1 MFQGIIYFHFLSYI
15 FGQDK
20 MCMIQLLSYAKR
32 MLQEGFRNPVLK
44 KRVIKLIGVTGFK
57 NYSTVN

>member
-44 KRVIKLIGVTGFK
+44 KRVIKLIGVT
-57 NYSTVN
+57 